1 VQERP
6 VDLNSYCAE
15 RGYDSP
21 LQRAIAGLD
30 SAEARRHVALKLPW
44 HTVNMWTEGVRI
56 GAGRYLPGD
65 GHACLACGYLENA
78 DTPVDEVGEIY
89 LQTGIRPDLIRSLLD
104 SGQGLTLQEA
114 TMIAGHRGVAP
125 DQFVGQPLRSVLPA
139 LCATGRLQ
147 MPNDSEAVDVPFAFA
162 SLFAGIA
169 GFVMLLKDCSNN
181 LNGSYGWTQHIFKKP
196 SSHMYSSLYTKSNC
210 VCCSAMEQTGW
221 NWN

>member
-1 VQERP
+1 
-6 VDLNSYCAE
+6 
-15 RGYDSP
+15 
-21 LQRAIAGLD
+21 
-30 SAEARRHVALKLPW
+30 
-44 HTVNMWTEGVRI
+44 MWTEGVRI

-65 GHACLACGYLENA
+65 GRACLACGYLENA

-89 LQTGIRPDLIRSLLD
+89 QQTGIRPDLVRSLLD

-125 DQFVGQPLRSVLPA
+125 DQFVGQPLPSVLPA

-169 GFVMLLKDCSNN
+169 GFVMLLKDCFSN
-181 LNGSYGWTQHIFKKP
+181 SEESHGWTQHIFKKP
-196 SSHMYSSLYTKSNC
+196 TKHMHSSLYTKSNC
-210 VCCSAMEQTGW
+210 VCCSEIIQTGW
-221 NWN
+221 SWNR